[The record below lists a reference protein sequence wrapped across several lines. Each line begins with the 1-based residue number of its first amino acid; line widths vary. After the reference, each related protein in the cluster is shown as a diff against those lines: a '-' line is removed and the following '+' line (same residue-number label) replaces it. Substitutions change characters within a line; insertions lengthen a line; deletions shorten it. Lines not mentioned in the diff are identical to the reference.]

1 MGAAII
7 FLVTWVVF
15 TVAGA
20 KTNALKETVA
30 LEAWIGLLTMAP
42 FIWSANI
49 RAHTNWLI
57 LVSFLP
63 FQAGFVPLGAMTLQR
78 VSPAYLELTFSALI
92 ALFVAD
98 RAFADYREVKK
109 RKEAAVNAG
118 EDEERVRVRE
128 SPVDDD
134 DESAAAEPMPIWYK
148 EPLNFLRA
156 PVDNRGLTF
165 KGKNWQFMLA
175 WAFAGCSSGFLGGM
189 TGTHGPPTIVCYTT
203 MKVSK
208 DVTRATSAAVLV
220 TVMLA
225 RLVTYAVNGM
235 FTIDKPGLYGASGA
249 AGIAG
254 VFLGIW
260 AQRFINKEQFTRLLL
275 GILASGSIL
284 MLYKGIV
291 DL

>member
-1 MGAAII
+1 MG
-7 FLVTWVVF
+7 
-15 TVAGA
+15 GA

-49 RAHTNWLI
+49 RKHTNWLI
-57 LVSFLP
+57 LVSVLP
-63 FQAGFVPLGAMTLQR
+63 FQAGFVPLGALTLQR

-98 RAFADYREVKK
+98 RVFADYRDRKK
-109 RKEAAVNAG
+109 KADAATN
-118 EDEERVRVRE
+118 EISDEERAAVRE
-128 SPVDDD
+128 ASVDDD
-134 DESAAAEPMPIWYK
+134 DESAEKEPSPIWHK
-148 EPLNFLRA
+148 EPLKFLRA

-165 KGKNWQFMLA
+165 NGANWQFMLI

-203 MKVSK
+203 MNVSK

-260 AQRFINKEQFTRLLL
+260 AQQFINKEQFTRLLL
-275 GILASGSIL
+275 AILACGSIL